1 MGSLEQLIIRQ
12 ELVQRREEGCD
23 TSAIEPRIRAAL
35 ENARES
41 DVAEFEA
48 LYDELDNLE
57 IDSAFLYD
65 EPSTLDAIHALRPE
79 GPRRMDVDLSDDD
92 LLDRIHGA
100 WLGRAAGCALGKPV
114 EGWLKDRIDS
124 YLTFAN
130 ALPLDDYL
138 PLVNGHPD
146 GIIPHL
152 KSCTRGN
159 IAYMERDDDMDYPIL
174 GLLVLERKGL
184 DFTGLNV
191 ANMWLGRMPYHLLYT
206 AESAAYRNF
215 VNRCWPPESATFR
228 NPFREW
234 IGAQIRADVFGYVTP
249 GWPEMAAELAFRDAS
264 ISHVKNG
271 IYGEM
276 FVAAMLSAA
285 FVTDDIDKI
294 VEIGLSEIPANCR
307 LAEAVRDTMEW
318 CSEESDWERVW
329 NRINEKYGHY
339 HGVHTI
345 NNAALVVMG
354 LFFGANDY
362 ETGIVV
368 AVRGGWDTD
377 CNGATAG
384 SILGATFGAHALPQ
398 KWVGVLNDRLLSAV
412 RDCTDSKISD
422 LASRTCEVAK
432 KILLIDRSVPAT
444 VGTPSESSQS
454 PLVGSWSLEWSWRGG
469 SANYELRVD
478 SDLTGTLRASNHGV
492 SYPLSDVK
500 SVGGDVQFS
509 YVIDKGG
516 WELELRFGGTIAG
529 DTIKG
534 DLFSPVGEMSVTG
547 TRITS

>member
-23 TSAIEPRIRAAL
+23 TRGIEKRIRTALDNAQEIAA
-35 ENARES
+35 
-41 DVAEFEA
+41 AEFCT
-48 LYDELDNLE
+48 LYDELDGLE
-57 IDSAFLYD
+57 CDPAFPYH
-65 EPSTLDAIHALRPE
+65 EPSTLDAIRALRPD

-92 LLDRIHGA
+92 LLDRIYGA
-100 WLGRAAGCALGKPV
+100 WLGRAAGCALGKPI
-114 EGWLKDRIDS
+114 EGWAKDRIDS
-124 YLTFAN
+124 YLAFAN
-130 ALPLDDYL
+130 ALPLDDYF
-138 PLVNGHPD
+138 PLVTGHPE
-146 GIIPHL
+146 GIIPHI

-159 IAYMERDDDMDYPIL
+159 IEFMERDDDMDYPIL
-174 GLLVLERKGL
+174 GLLVLERKGV
-184 DFTGLNV
+184 DFTPLNV
-191 ANMWLGRMPYHLLYT
+191 ANMWLGRMPYNLLYT

-215 VNRCWPPESATFR
+215 VNRCWPPESATYR

-249 GWPEMAAELAFRDAS
+249 GWPEMGAELAFRDAS

-294 VEIGLSEIPANCR
+294 IEIGLSEIPANCR
-307 LAEAVRDTMEW
+307 LAEAVRDTMAW
-318 CSEESDWERVW
+318 CREESDWEQVW

-354 LFFGANDY
+354 MVYGENDY

-377 CNGATAG
+377 CNGATVG
-384 SILGATFGAHALPQ
+384 SILGAKFGARALPQ

-422 LASRTCEVAK
+422 LAARTCEVAK
-432 KILLIDRSVPAT
+432 NLMTEDRSVLASADT
-444 VGTPSESSQS
+444 SQR
-454 PLVGSWSLEWSWRGG
+454 PLVGLWSLEWSWQGG
-469 SANYELRVD
+469 SAKYTLQVNK
-478 SDLTGTLRASNHGV
+478 DLTGTLESSNNGI
-492 SYPLSDVK
+492 SYPLRDVRT
-500 SVGGDVQFS
+500 VGCDVQFS
-509 YVIDKGG
+509 YVVDKGG
-516 WELELRFGGTIAG
+516 WELELRFGGTVAA

-547 TRITS
+547 TRIT